1 MSARRSYQA
10 PRIGLARRAGGSE
23 AQRVSWVIGASSI
36 LGTGALVSDTRVRFA
51 GGTTAELL
59 RKAYVVGNYIA
70 AGFAG
75 SVQIG
80 FQMVANLTDAL
91 AVPKEMADNCWDLR
105 LVASQWAPA
114 AQRIF
119 RQASESEQALGC
131 QLVLVG
137 ASPAG
142 QRGSP
147 FPRIDV
153 ARLAAPEFMPRFS
166 SGLSV
171 RHVGRG
177 DRVVQY
183 RRSVRSLFRLG
194 ASIRQAHV
202 IGLHEWARQLAFG
215 VTIGARKQLQT
226 SVSDHL
232 HVIGVR
238 LGDHAVYTNDM
249 TTYAGE
255 GPPMVLKMPPVAHTW
270 EQFATLAR
278 AAKAEPAGAVC

>member
-1 MSARRSYQA
+1 M
-10 PRIGLARRAGGSE
+10 
-23 AQRVSWVIGASSI
+23 SWVIGASSI

-51 GGTTAELL
+51 AGTTAELL
-59 RKAYVVGNYIA
+59 RKAHVVGDYIA

-80 FQMVANLTDAL
+80 FQMITSLADAL
-91 AVPKEMADNCWDLR
+91 VVPKELAGNGWDLR
-105 LVASQWAPA
+105 LVAPQWAPA
-114 AQRIF
+114 AQRLF
-119 RQASESEQALGC
+119 RQAPEAEQSLGC

-142 QRGSP
+142 QPGSP

-153 ARLAAPEFMPRFS
+153 ARLAAPEFTPRFS

-177 DRVVQY
+177 DRVVPY
-183 RRSVRSLFRLG
+183 RRSMRSLFRLG
-194 ASIRQAHV
+194 SGIRQAHV

-215 VTIGARKQLQT
+215 VTIGVRKQLHT
-226 SVSDHL
+226 TVSDHL

-238 LGDHAVYTNDM
+238 LGDAAIYTNDM

-255 GPPMVLKMPPVAHTW
+255 GPPMVLKMPAVAHTW
-270 EQFATLAR
+270 EQFARLAR
-278 AAKAEPAGAVC
+278 AANAEPDGAIC

>member
-1 MSARRSYQA
+1 
-10 PRIGLARRAGGSE
+10 
-23 AQRVSWVIGASSI
+23 VSWVIGASSI

-51 GGTTAELL
+51 DGTAAELL

-80 FQMVANLTDAL
+80 FQMIASLADAL
-91 AVPKEMADNCWDLR
+91 AVPKELAGNSWDLR
-105 LVASQWAPA
+105 LVAPQWAPA

-119 RQASESEQALGC
+119 QQAPEAEQSLGC

-142 QRGSP
+142 QSGSP

-153 ARLAAPEFMPRFS
+153 ARLAAPEFTPRFS
-166 SGLSV
+166 SGLSI

-177 DRVVQY
+177 DRIVQY

-194 ASIRQAHV
+194 SSIRQAHV
-202 IGLHEWARQLAFG
+202 IGLHEWARQVAFG
-215 VTIGARKQLQT
+215 VTIGARKQLHT
-226 SVSDHL
+226 TPAPIKDHL
-232 HVIGVR
+232 HVIAVR
-238 LGDHAVYTNDM
+238 LGDLAIYTNDM

-255 GPPMVLKMPPVAHTW
+255 GPPMVLKMPPVAHSW
-270 EQFATLAR
+270 EQFTSLAR
-278 AAKAEPAGAVC
+278 AANAEPARAAC

>member
-1 MSARRSYQA
+1 M
-10 PRIGLARRAGGSE
+10 
-23 AQRVSWVIGASSI
+23 SWVIGASSI

-51 GGTTAELL
+51 AGATAELL
-59 RKAYVVGNYIA
+59 RKVHVVGNYVA

-80 FQMVANLTDAL
+80 FQMVTSLADAL
-91 AVPKEMADNCWDLR
+91 VVPKEMASTGWDLR
-105 LVASQWAPA
+105 LVARQWAPA

-119 RQASESEQALGC
+119 RQAPEAEQSLGC

-137 ASPAG
+137 ASPTG
-142 QRGSP
+142 QSGSP

-153 ARLAAPEFMPRFS
+153 ARLAAPEFTPRFS

-177 DRVVQY
+177 NHVVQY
-183 RRSVRSLFRLG
+183 RRTMRSLFRLG
-194 ASIRQAHV
+194 SGMRQAHV
-202 IGLHEWARQLAFG
+202 IGLHEWVRQVAFG
-215 VTIGARKQLQT
+215 VTIGARKQLQAT
-226 SVSDHL
+226 VSDHL

-238 LGDHAVYTNDM
+238 LGDVAIYTNDM

-255 GPPMVLKMPPVAHTW
+255 GPPMVLKMPPVAHSW
-270 EQFATLAR
+270 EQFTRLAHT
-278 AAKAEPAGAVC
+278 ANAEPAGAVC

>member
-1 MSARRSYQA
+1 
-10 PRIGLARRAGGSE
+10 
-23 AQRVSWVIGASSI
+23 VSWIIGASSI

-51 GGTTAELL
+51 DGTTAELL
-59 RKAYVVGNYIA
+59 RKAYVVGNFIA

-80 FQMVANLTDAL
+80 FQMVANLADAL
-91 AVPKEMADNCWDLR
+91 AVPKEMAGNCWDLR
-105 LVASQWAPA
+105 LVARQWAPA

-119 RQASESEQALGC
+119 QQASEAEQSLGC

-142 QRGSP
+142 QPGSP

-153 ARLAAPEFMPRFS
+153 ARLTAPEFTPRFS

-177 DRVVQY
+177 DRVVPY
-183 RRSVRSLFRLG
+183 RRSMRSLFRLG
-194 ASIRQAHV
+194 SGIRQAHV

-215 VTIGARKQLQT
+215 VTIGVRKQLQT

-238 LGDHAVYTNDM
+238 LGDLAVYTNDM

-255 GPPMVLKMPPVAHTW
+255 GPPMVLKMPPVSHTW
-270 EQFATLAR
+270 EQFTSLAR
-278 AAKAEPAGAVC
+278 TANVDPAQAIC

>member
-1 MSARRSYQA
+1 M
-10 PRIGLARRAGGSE
+10 
-23 AQRVSWVIGASSI
+23 SWVIGASSI

-51 GGTTAELL
+51 DGTTAELL

-80 FQMVANLTDAL
+80 FQMVAGLADAL
-91 AVPKEMADNCWDLR
+91 AVPKELAGNCWDLR
-105 LVASQWAPA
+105 LVARQWAPA

-119 RQASESEQALGC
+119 QQASEAEQSLGC
-131 QLVLVG
+131 QLMLVG

-142 QRGSP
+142 QSGSP

-153 ARLAAPEFMPRFS
+153 ARFSAPEFTPRFS
-166 SGLSV
+166 SGLSI

-194 ASIRQAHV
+194 SSIRQAHV
-202 IGLHEWARQLAFG
+202 IGLHEWARQVAFG

-226 SVSDHL
+226 PTPIKDHL
-232 HVIGVR
+232 HVIAVR
-238 LGDHAVYTNDM
+238 HGDLAIYTNDM

-255 GPPMVLKMPPVAHTW
+255 GPPVVLKMPPVAHSW
-270 EQFATLAR
+270 EQFASLAR
-278 AAKAEPAGAVC
+278 AANSEPALAIC